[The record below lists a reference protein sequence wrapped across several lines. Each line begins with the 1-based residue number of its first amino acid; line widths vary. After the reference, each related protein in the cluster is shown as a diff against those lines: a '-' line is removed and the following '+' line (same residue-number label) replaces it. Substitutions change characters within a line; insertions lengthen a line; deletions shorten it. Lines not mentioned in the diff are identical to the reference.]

1 MKKMKKMKK
10 MLFGFSL
17 VALWAA
23 VAWAEEVTRYEYKIL
38 RLGSLSA
45 LQGAKPEGKLG
56 EIEGALNR
64 EGFQGWEM
72 VSLFAVRTTFDP
84 NVFFVAMKR
93 PLNSPSEK
101 KAAEKKE
108 SKEDGHVFHQ
118 R

>member
-1 MKKMKKMKK
+1 MKK
-10 MLFGFSL
+10 MLFSFSL
-17 VALWAA
+17 VVLWAA
-23 VAWAEEVTRYEYKIL
+23 AAWAEEVTRYEYKIL

-72 VSLFAVRTTFDP
+72 VNFFAVRTTFDP

-93 PLNSPSEK
+93 PLNSLT
-101 KAAEKKE
+101 EKKE
-108 SKEDGHVFHQ
+108 SKEGGHEK
-118 R
+118 